1 MERVGKFSFFASFYE
16 AASDMGDSDRL
27 AFYDGICR
35 YVFEGEDPR
44 FDGLLA
50 IVWKLVKPNVDSSIN
65 GQKAGSKGGRG
76 HKKTPA
82 ETQSERGG
90 LNPSEKT
97 ETPLQTDMDMDM
109 DKERDR
115 DMEKDA
121 KGNGS
126 KETRSPFANA
136 SGGAVAG
143 GTAPPDAN
151 PHCPLDDSLL
161 TFDVKRG
168 MFKCP
173 VCTDHFATEKVV
185 FR

>member
-1 MERVGKFSFFASFYE
+1 MERAGKFSFFASFYE
-16 AASDMGDSDRL
+16 AASEMGDSDRL

-50 IVWKLVKPNVDSSIN
+50 IVWKLVKPNVDSSVN

-90 LNPSEKT
+90 LNPPEKT
-97 ETPLQTDMDMDM
+97 ETPLQTDMDMDK
-109 DKERDR
+109 DKERDM
-115 DMEKDA
+115 DMEKEGEGFSSGKKTPSPKASACATAA
-121 KGNGS
+121 KAAPPPRGKPYCPKCGS
-126 KETRSPFANA
+126 K
-136 SGGAVAG
+136 VWK
-143 GTAPPDAN
+143 N
-151 PHCPLDDSLL
+151 PQ
-161 TFDVKRG
+161 TGRFDCDECRG
-168 MFKCP
+168 
-173 VCTDHFATEKVV
+173 HFAVSEVV